1 MPNYCRAAGG
11 LLVGA
16 GVPNEISA
24 KIFNKIALET
34 FFFASQHEIGEQNDL
49 TNWANSKSGLR
60 GICFGACLVNES
72 KLNYS
77 QDLQQQR
84 QLLVNAVFG
93 LHTYIRMCLV
103 Y

>member
-16 GVPNEISA
+16 GVPNEINA

-60 GICFGACLVNES
+60 GMSAIRVEHLDSGSLCS
-72 KLNYS
+72 SY
-77 QDLQQQR
+77 
-84 QLLVNAVFG
+84 QLP
-93 LHTYIRMCLV
+93 T
-103 Y
+103 